1 MANKIRGEVSF
12 ESPSGESFTLK
23 YDVNALCELE
33 DMLDMGIPEFAAV
46 FKESGKIRLKHVRAA
61 FWAGLRHHRPEVSL
75 SQAGNLMMAIGGM
88 APALNLVGE
97 AFSRTFPESDG
108 EKDDSEHH
116 PQKGQGSRTRGVT
129 GAQSALPPNN
139 SGDVHREK
147 RP

>member
-12 ESPSGESFTLK
+12 ESPTGESFTLK

-33 DMLDMGIPEFAAV
+33 DMLDMGIPEFASV

-75 SQAGNLMMAIGGM
+75 SHAGNLMMAIGGM
-88 APALNLVGE
+88 AAALDLIGE

-108 EKDDSEHH
+108 KEDGGER
-116 PQKGQGSRTRGVT
+116 PQKGQGSKTRGAV
-129 GAQSALPPNN
+129 GAQSALPRSN
-139 SGDVHREK
+139 SGDALLEK
-147 RP
+147 QP